1 MEMMYP
7 ELIVY
12 SIIGAFLILFV
23 WRKRKKFKNGI
34 IVANTKYVKKTR
46 YYKSLM
52 LKYRIYN
59 ILIKAVCV
67 LLIITCAILTARI
80 YKTDKEEKEEYNR
93 DIMLCMDV
101 SGSVWDLDEEIIDTF
116 IDLVSKLKDERFGLS
131 AFDSSPVNI
140 IPLTT
145 DYNYAITVLKE
156 LKKCFE
162 NYHKYAIKTST
173 GRIYTNTLEEH
184 GLVVN
189 PVHEMFEGA
198 FNGDGSSL
206 IGEGL
211 AYCAST
217 FKKDDDRTKIV
228 ILTTDDDVEGS
239 QIISVPEAANYSKS
253 VDVKVYPIGT
263 KSIKSAQR
271 QELIE
276 VANITNGNYYDF
288 SSVSTSDIVD
298 RIQKL
303 NKTAIVKNVAVTKKD
318 LPEIIVPYLF
328 YILPALF
335 VLEWRVRI

>member
-7 ELIVY
+7 EIIVY
-12 SIIGAFLILFV
+12 AIIGAFIILFV
-23 WRKRKKFKNGI
+23 WRKRKKFKKGI

-46 YYKSLM
+46 YYKELM

-59 ILIKAVCV
+59 ILIKATCF
-67 LLIITCAILTARI
+67 LMIITCAILTARI
-80 YKTDKEEKEEYNR
+80 YKTDKQEKEVYNR

-101 SGSVWDLDEEIIDTF
+101 SGSVRDLDSEIIDTF

-140 IPLTT
+140 IPLTS
-145 DYNYAITVLKE
+145 DYNYAISVLKD
-156 LKKCFE
+156 LQRSFE
-162 NYHKYAIKTST
+162 PWNNTTKIYKPD
-173 GRIYTNTLEEH
+173 RITIFDPNADISIRTA
-184 GLVVN
+184 
-189 PVHEMFEGA
+189 FEGA
-198 FNGDGSSL
+198 FDGSGSSL

-211 AYCAST
+211 AYCSST

-228 ILTTDDDVEGS
+228 ILTTDNEVQGN
-239 QIISVPEAANYSKS
+239 QIISVPEAANYSKEN
-253 VDVKVYPIGT
+253 DVKVYPIGT
-263 KSIKSAQR
+263 KSIKNSKR

-288 SSVSTSDIVD
+288 KDVSTSDIVD

-303 NKTAIVKNVAVTKKD
+303 NKTAIVKNVSVTKKD

-328 YILPALF
+328 YILPILF

>member
-12 SIIGAFLILFV
+12 SIIGAFIILFV

-101 SGSVWDLDEEIIDTF
+101 SGSVWDLDSEIIDTF

-131 AFDSSPVNI
+131 AFNSSPVNI
-140 IPLTT
+140 IPLTS
-145 DYNYAITVLKE
+145 DYNYAITILKE
-156 LKKCFE
+156 LKKSFE
-162 NYHKYAIKTST
+162 PWNKATKIYRSD
-173 GRIYTNTLEEH
+173 RITVFDPNAD
-184 GLVVN
+184 VPIIN
-189 PVHEMFEGA
+189 AFEGA
-198 FNGDGSSL
+198 FDGDGSSL

-228 ILTTDDDVEGS
+228 ILTTDDEVQGS

-253 VDVKVYPIGT
+253 VNVKVYPIGT
-263 KSIKSAQR
+263 KAIKSAQR

-288 SSVSTSDIVD
+288 NAVSTSDIVD